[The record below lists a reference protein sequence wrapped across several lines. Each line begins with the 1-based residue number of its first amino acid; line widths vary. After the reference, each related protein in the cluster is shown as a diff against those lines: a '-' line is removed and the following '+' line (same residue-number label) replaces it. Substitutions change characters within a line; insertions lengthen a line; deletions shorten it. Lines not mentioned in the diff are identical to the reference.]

1 MNRRIVKIFIGSK
14 QKSVPA
20 GSGEIS
26 PAQSVDLLHEF
37 EDLLLHALAGFAFT
51 GELHQADLLLFVAEI
66 DLPAFFGTSHAD
78 PVLMVAAFKAVYIGG
93 DQVLFEEFL

>member
-1 MNRRIVKIFIGSK
+1 MLIIINIEEIGS
-14 QKSVPA
+14 VCP

-26 PAQSVDLLHEF
+26 PAQSIYLFHELK
-37 EDLLLHALAGFAFT
+37 DLLLHAHAGFTFA
-51 GELHQADLLLFVAEI
+51 GELHQADLLLCVAEI

>member
-1 MNRRIVKIFIGSK
+1 MLIIINIEEIGS
-14 QKSVPA
+14 VCP

-26 PAQSVDLLHEF
+26 PAQSIYLFHELK
-37 EDLLLHALAGFAFT
+37 DLLLHAHAGFTFA